1 MIHLNQYDSLKNYF
15 IKIYSSLKDKKCN
28 AMSKLNIWKRLF
40 QLEYMSEIL
49 KGLFHI
55 INHR

>member
-40 QLEYMSEIL
+40 QLEYMSEIS